1 MAEKQ
6 DDTASIGEHLFF
18 SKQPIF
24 SRNPKVWGYELIYRD
39 SPWLLSATTNGVPPG
54 RAASLAKRMAANA
67 YALNLRGRVG
77 AAKLMVPFSEASLL
91 EKAPA
96 GLPASHTV
104 IELRESPDVGED
116 VLAVVDALRDDG
128 YLLALDD
135 FEGLPGCEALLQR
148 ADILRIDVRE
158 KRPVRI
164 LESMNKV
171 EAGKALLVA
180 KGVDTIELH
189 KLARA
194 LGFKLF
200 QGAYYKKAEVR
211 PDRSLTASEASRL
224 ELFKVISGKPDFPKL
239 AQSIAMD
246 ASISYRLLVFLNSA
260 YFSFPVEI
268 TSIQH
273 AVVLLG
279 WEQIKNWLRVAILT
293 DLSPSEKSHE
303 LVRIAAQRARFF
315 ELAASRS
322 GYPADFQD
330 SLFLLGLFSLL
341 DAMLDMPMAE
351 VVQAL
356 PINDDIKAGL
366 LREKNVFAVWLELA
380 KAIEETHWERVDK
393 VVKLLRMESA
403 VIASAY
409 YDSHVLTNSFFEMSQ

>member
-1 MAEKQ
+1 MATDKL
-6 DDTASIGEHLFF
+6 DDAATIGEHLFF

-24 SRNPKVWGYELIYRD
+24 SRSPKVWGYELVYRD
-39 SPWLLSATTNGVPPG
+39 SPWLPSASGGKNHPF
-54 RAASLAKRMAANA
+54 SKRMAANA

-77 AAKLMVPFSEASLL
+77 AAKLMVPFSEQAVK
-91 EKAPA
+91 EKAPT
-96 GLPASHTV
+96 GLPASHTAV
-104 IELRESPDVGED
+104 ELTESMGVDPGMLEALDLLRE
-116 VLAVVDALRDDG
+116 DG
-128 YLLALDD
+128 YLMALDN
-135 FEGLPGCEALLQR
+135 FEGLPGCEALLER
-148 ADILRIDVRE
+148 ADILKIDIRE

-164 LESMNKV
+164 LEVMNKV

-180 KGVDTIELH
+180 KGVDSNELH
-189 KLARA
+189 KLAKA

-200 QGAYYKKAEVR
+200 QGKYYKKAEVK
-211 PDRSLTASEASRL
+211 PDRTLTASEASRL
-224 ELFKVISGKPDFPKL
+224 ELYKIISGKPDFPQL
-239 AQSIAMD
+239 AQAIAMD

-293 DLSPSEKSHE
+293 DLTPSEKSQE

-315 ELAASRS
+315 ELAANRS

-341 DAMLDMPMAE
+341 DAMLDMPMSE
-351 VVQAL
+351 VIKVL
-356 PINDDIKAGL
+356 PINDDVKAGL

-380 KAIEETHWERVDK
+380 KAIEETQWDRVDK
-393 VVKLLRMESA
+393 VVKLLRVESPTVA
-403 VIASAY
+403 GAY